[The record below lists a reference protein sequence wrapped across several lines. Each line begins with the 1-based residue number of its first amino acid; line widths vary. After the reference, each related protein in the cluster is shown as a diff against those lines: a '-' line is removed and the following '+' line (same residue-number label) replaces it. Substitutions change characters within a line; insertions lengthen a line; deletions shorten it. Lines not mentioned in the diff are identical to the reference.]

1 MVTCPECNSSN
12 IVKYGKIHNG
22 KQRYRCH
29 DCHRQFVPTA
39 TKKCISDEQKSLVD
53 KLLLERLSLAAISR
67 IAGISESWIQR
78 YVNNKSIYT
87 SESMGVEPSKK
98 TSCSRSALSCNV
110 MSCGHLWDL
119 KRIRNGCG

>member
-1 MVTCPECNSSN
+1 MVVCPECDSSN

-39 TKKCISDEQKSLVD
+39 TKKYISDEQKSLID

-67 IAGISESWIQR
+67 ITGISESWIQR

-87 SESMGVEPSKK
+87 SEAMGVEPSKK
-98 TSCSRSALSCNV
+98 TS
-110 MSCGHLWDL
+110 
-119 KRIRNGCG
+119 